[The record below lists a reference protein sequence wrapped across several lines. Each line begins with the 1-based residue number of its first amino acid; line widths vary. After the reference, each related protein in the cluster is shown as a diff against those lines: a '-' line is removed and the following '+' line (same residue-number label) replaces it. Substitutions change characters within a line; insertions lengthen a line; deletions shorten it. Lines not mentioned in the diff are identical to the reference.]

1 MNRIFFIKT
10 PPPPPLNGRSRMFVG
25 EIFYYYIFIQFLE
38 VTTLP
43 PLGGV
48 RRGSAL

>member
-1 MNRIFFIKT
+1 
-10 PPPPPLNGRSRMFVG
+10 MFVG

-43 PLGGV
+43 PL
-48 RRGSAL
+48 RGSEEGGCSLVYDDFHR